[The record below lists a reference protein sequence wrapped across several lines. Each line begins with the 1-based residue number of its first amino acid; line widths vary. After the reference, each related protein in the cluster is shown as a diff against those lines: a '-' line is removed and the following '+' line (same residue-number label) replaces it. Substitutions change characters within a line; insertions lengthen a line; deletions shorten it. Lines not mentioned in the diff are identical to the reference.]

1 MLNLHETM
9 KIFLK
14 MKSNI
19 KISYI
24 IAGAVALI
32 LLLIFGN
39 RMFMIID
46 AGERGVIFRPYT
58 SGLDRENIY
67 GEGFH
72 VVAPWNR
79 MYVYNVREQQRE
91 ETMDVLDKSGLYINV
106 DVTVRFNPSFTSISA
121 LHERFGIDYVNI
133 LVVPEVRS
141 SVRQVAGRYT
151 AEEIY
156 STKRQEVEG
165 AIIDETRKTLGENY
179 IDMRALLI
187 RSIDLP
193 PQIKTA
199 IESKLTQEQEALA
212 YEFRLNKE
220 KSEAERKRLEAQ
232 GISDYNKIISASLTE
247 NILKQ
252 KGIDATIELAK
263 SANSKVV
270 VVGSGKDGLPLIL
283 GNN

>member
-1 MLNLHETM
+1 M
-9 KIFLK
+9 FL
-14 MKSNI
+14 
-19 KISYI
+19 
-24 IAGAVALI
+24 
-32 LLLIFGN
+32 
-39 RMFMIID
+39 IID

-72 VVAPWNR
+72 VVAPWNK

-91 ETMDVLDKSGLYINV
+91 ETMDVLDKNGLSINM
-106 DVTVRFNPSFTSISA
+106 DVTVRFNPNFDQISS
-121 LHERFGIDYVNI
+121 LHERFGTNYINV

-156 STKRQEVEG
+156 STKRQQVEG
-165 AIIDETRKTLGENY
+165 SIIEETRKTLGGNF

-187 RSIDLP
+187 RSINLP
-193 PQIKTA
+193 PQIKGA

-212 YEFRLNKE
+212 YEFRLTRE
-220 KSEAERKRLEAQ
+220 TSEADRKRIEAQ
-232 GISDYNKIISASLTE
+232 GIADYNKIISASLTD

-252 KGIDATIELAK
+252 KGIDATLELSQSNNA
-263 SANSKVV
+263 KVV

-283 GNN
+283 GGN

>member
-1 MLNLHETM
+1 MN
-9 KIFLK
+9 F
-14 MKSNI
+14 NI
-19 KISYI
+19 KTTYLI
-24 IAGAVALI
+24 IAISALI
-32 LLLIFGN
+32 VILLFGS
-39 RMFMIID
+39 RMFLIID

-58 SGLDRENIY
+58 TGLDRETIY

-72 VVAPWNR
+72 IVAPWNK

-91 ETMDVLDKSGLYINV
+91 ETMDILDKNGLSINV
-106 DVTVRFNPSFTSISA
+106 DVTVRFNPLFGEIPA
-121 LHERFGIDYVNI
+121 LHERFGINYVNV

-141 SVRQVAGRYT
+141 TVRQVGGRYT

-165 AIIDETRKTLGENY
+165 AIIEETRKTLGKNF

-187 RSIDLP
+187 RSINLP
-193 PQIKTA
+193 TQIRTA

-212 YEFRLNKE
+212 YEFRLNRE
-220 KSEAERKRLEAQ
+220 ESEAERMRIEAQ
-232 GISDYNKIISASLTE
+232 GIADYNRIISASITE

-252 KGIDATIELAK
+252 KGIDATLKLAQ
-263 SANSKVV
+263 SPNAKVV

>member
-1 MLNLHETM
+1 MNTRKLNFKT
-9 KIFLK
+9 
-14 MKSNI
+14 
-19 KISYI
+19 SYI
-24 IAGAVALI
+24 IVGVVFLI
-32 LLLIFGN
+32 LLIIFGN
-39 RMFMIID
+39 RMFLIID

-58 SGLDRENIY
+58 SGLDRDNIY

-91 ETMDVLDKSGLYINV
+91 ETMDVLDKSGLKINV
-106 DVTVRFNPSFTSISA
+106 DVTVRFNPSFNEIPS
-121 LHERFGIDYVNI
+121 LHERFGPDYVNV

-141 SVRQVAGRYT
+141 SVRQVSGRYT

-156 STKRQEVEG
+156 STKRQQVEG
-165 AIIDETRKTLGENY
+165 AIIEETRKTLGDNFIE
-179 IDMRALLI
+179 MRALLI

-193 PQIKTA
+193 AQIKTA

-220 KSEAERKRLEAQ
+220 KSEAERRRIEAQ

-252 KGIDATIELAK
+252 KGIDATLDLAK
-263 SANSKVV
+263 SANTKVV
-270 VVGSGKDGLPLIL
+270 VVGSGKEGLPLIL
-283 GNN
+283 GGN

>member
-1 MLNLHETM
+1 MNFNFKTTYL
-9 KIFLK
+9 
-14 MKSNI
+14 
-19 KISYI
+19 
-24 IAGAVALI
+24 IAAAAVLVVI
-32 LLLIFGN
+32 LLFGS

-58 SGLDRENIY
+58 TGLDRETIF

-79 MYVYNVREQQRE
+79 MFVYNVREQQRE
-91 ETMDVLDKSGLYINV
+91 ETMDLLDKNGLSVNV
-106 DVTVRFNPSFTSISA
+106 DVTVRFNPLFDQIPF
-121 LHERFGIDYVNI
+121 LHERFGINYVNV

-141 SVRQVAGRYT
+141 SVRQVAGRYS

-156 STKRQEVEG
+156 STKRQQVEG
-165 AIIDETRKTLGENY
+165 AIIEETRRTLGANF

-187 RSIDLP
+187 RSINLP
-193 PQIKTA
+193 PQIKSA

-212 YEFRLNKE
+212 YEFRLNRE
-220 KSEAERKRLEAQ
+220 ESEADRRRIEAQ
-232 GISDYNKIISASLTE
+232 GIADYNRIISASLTE

-252 KGIDATIELAK
+252 KGIDATLDLAK

-270 VVGSGKDGLPLIL
+270 VVGSGKEGLPLIL
-283 GNN
+283 GGN